1 MAVTLAQAS
10 AANINDLQAGVVE
23 MFTQESVILDRL
35 PYITIQGNA
44 YAYNKE
50 SVLPGVAFRA
60 VNAAYVES
68 TGVIVQATETLKIVG
83 GDADVDRFIEQTMSN
98 LYGQRAEQT
107 RMKVKAL
114 SMEFQNS
121 FFNSDSSVDANS
133 FDGLKKRLTGNQ
145 VITSATNGIPVVGTG
160 TSAELNTFF
169 DALDL
174 AISRV
179 ANPQA
184 IYCNSETRTRIL
196 SALRRVNQYVTTV
209 GPKQEPTYNGIPI
222 VDPGTKSDGT
232 TLILPQT
239 ETVGTSTDCT
249 SIYVVGFSGNQATP
263 GVGGLTN
270 GGVSVRDLGEV
281 SDKPVY
287 RTRIEFYCGVATFGV
302 KAACRLTGIRGS

>member
-35 PYITIQGNA
+35 NYITINGNA
-44 YAYNKE
+44 YAYNRE

-60 VNAAYVES
+60 VGAAYVES
-68 TGVIVQATETLKIVG
+68 TGIVVTATETLKILG

-98 LYGQRAEQT
+98 LYGQRAVQT
-107 RMKVKAL
+107 RLKVKAL

-121 FFNSDSSVDANS
+121 FFNGDSGVDANS
-133 FDGLKKRLTGNQ
+133 FDGLKKRLTGTQ
-145 VITSATNGIPVVGTG
+145 VITPAANGIPVVGTG
-160 TSAELNTFF
+160 TTAELNTFF
-169 DALDL
+169 DQLDL

-179 ANPQA
+179 ANPQV
-184 IYCNSETRTRIL
+184 IYANAATRGRIL
-196 SALRRVNQYVTTV
+196 SALRRVNQYVVPT
-209 GPKQEPTYNGIPI
+209 GPKQEMTYNGIPI

-232 TLILPQT
+232 TMILPQT

-249 SIYVVGFSGNQATP
+249 SIYVVGFSGNEATP
-263 GVGGLTN
+263 GVAGLTN
-270 GGVSVRDLGEV
+270 GGVSVRDIGEV

-287 RTRIEFYCGVATFGV
+287 RTRLEFYCGVATFGA
-302 KAACRLTGIRGS
+302 KAACRLTGIRAS

>member
-35 PYITIQGNA
+35 NYITINGNA
-44 YAYNKE
+44 YAYNRE

-60 VNAAYVES
+60 VGAAYVES
-68 TGVIVQATETLKIVG
+68 TGIVVTATETLKILG

-98 LYGQRAEQT
+98 LYGQRAVQT
-107 RMKVKAL
+107 RLKVKAL

-121 FFNSDSSVDANS
+121 FFNGDSGVDANS
-133 FDGLKKRLTGNQ
+133 FDGLKKRLTGTQ
-145 VITSATNGIPVVGTG
+145 VITPAANGIPVVGTG
-160 TSAELNTFF
+160 TTAELNTFF
-169 DALDL
+169 DQLDL

-179 ANPQA
+179 ANPQV
-184 IYCNSETRTRIL
+184 IYANAATRTRIL
-196 SALRRVNQYVTTV
+196 SALRRVNQYVVPT
-209 GPKQEPTYNGIPI
+209 GPKQEMTYNGIPI

-232 TLILPQT
+232 TMILPQT

-249 SIYVVGFSGNQATP
+249 SIYVVGFSGNEATP
-263 GVGGLTN
+263 GVAGLTN
-270 GGVSVRDLGEV
+270 GGVSVRDIGEV

-287 RTRIEFYCGVATFGV
+287 RTRLEFYCGVATFGA
-302 KAACRLTGIRGS
+302 KAACRLTGIRAS